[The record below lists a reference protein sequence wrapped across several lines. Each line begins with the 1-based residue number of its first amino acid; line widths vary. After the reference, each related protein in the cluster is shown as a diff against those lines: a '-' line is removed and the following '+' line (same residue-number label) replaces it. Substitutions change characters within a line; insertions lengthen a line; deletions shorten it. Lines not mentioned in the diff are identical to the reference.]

1 MRSPRVIQM
10 ILRRYNRHNGPL
22 LAKGLS
28 FNLLMGILPL
38 IFLTFWS
45 AAMLVD
51 LVPELQQLLEAEFL
65 SFLPVSMQNIVDMQI
80 DFLGR
85 SRDTLGFL
93 TLLTFVVTVFFLFEA
108 LERTIRTMLGS
119 PGRTWLKARGIS
131 LGMVFGS
138 LLFVYAA
145 AILSFGMRIIHQ
157 VGILDNRFLPLGAF
171 MLTLIMTGAFFAG
184 CELIFSRHRLKKIPL
199 LCISLCASGVWHL
212 VAYLSGVI
220 VRSAGRRFI
229 VYGAMA
235 GAVSYSVFLRI
246 LAEIIIFATL
256 LVRYYAIEKG
266 DEEDGERE
274 EKTPAEGE
282 SIPGR

>member
-1 MRSPRVIQM
+1 MSSLRVIQM
-10 ILRRYNRHNGPL
+10 IFRRYNRHNGPL

-28 FNLLMGILPL
+28 FNLLMGLLPL

-51 LVPELQQLLEAEFL
+51 LVPGLQRLLENEFL
-65 SFLPVSMQNIVDMQI
+65 SFLPLNMQNIVDMQI
-80 DFLGR
+80 YFLGR
-85 SRDTLGFL
+85 SRDTLGVL

-119 PGRTWLKARGIS
+119 SGRSWLKARGIS

-145 AILSFGMRIIHQ
+145 AILSFGIRIIHQ

-184 CELIFSRHRLKKIPL
+184 CELIFSRRRLKKMPL
-199 LCISLCASGVWHL
+199 FLISLSASGIWHL
-212 VAYLSGVI
+212 AAWLSGLI

-246 LAEIIIFATL
+246 LAETIIFATL
-256 LVRYYAIEKG
+256 LVRYYAIERG
-266 DEEDGERE
+266 DEE
-274 EKTPAEGE
+274 EG
-282 SIPGR
+282 